1 MKEMYELK
9 FKELRDDMEKKL
21 ELHDLSSSLKE
32 QFLDSQRNEL
42 ETKCN
47 RYEQHIDEL
56 EKKSRDHST
65 KSNEYEL
72 KYTKLEFQNS
82 LICNEYNRLKN
93 EKSEIEREL
102 VRCQE
107 MLNQSYTVQK
117 EVEKCLENVKNNE
130 VTSFL
135 FKTRSDQI

>member
-1 MKEMYELK
+1 
-9 FKELRDDMEKKL
+9 MEKKL

-32 QFLDSQRNEL
+32 QYLDSQRNEL

-107 MLNQSYTVQK
+107 MLNHRIPYKKKSR
-117 EVEKCLENVKNNE
+117 NVLKM
-130 VTSFL
+130 L
-135 FKTRSDQI
+135 KITR